1 MKCVGFFLFAIIFF
15 TTVPAKAIS
24 PFKEFKNDFGSSTH
38 IKLMAIVEP
47 EIVNSRDQFAL
58 HIKIEV
64 DDGWHIYSLNAN
76 SVEEESLATKIILN
90 SKSFLPQGSWKEPA
104 PTIGWDGALER
115 IVKLHNKAV
124 EFRRLYSISE
134 SLTSGIHQIKGSIIF
149 RACNNKV
156 CTLANKISF
165 NTEINV
171 LAGGA

>member
-38 IKLMAIVEP
+38 IKLIAIVEP
-47 EIVNSRDQFAL
+47 EIVNSRDQFVL

-64 DDGWHIYSLNAN
+64 DDGWHIYSLDAN
-76 SVEEESLATKIILN
+76 GGKEGPLATKIILN
-90 SKSFLPQGSWKEPA
+90 SKSFLPQGSWEEQT

-115 IVKLHNKAV
+115 IVKTHNQAV
-124 EFRRLYSISE
+124 EFRRFYRITE
-134 SLTSGIHQIKGSIIF
+134 ALTSGVHQIKGSIIF

-156 CTLANKISF
+156 CTLPNEISF
-165 NTEINV
+165 DTQIKV
-171 LAGGA
+171 LVGGA